1 MVICRI
7 CVNLLIKI
15 DKLRRKIL
23 YHSAWDIFTDCNIFL
38 TYEFSG
44 GFERIKSPSEQR
56 TDGGSC
62 HSCKDDAQH
71 VGEGGDVIQIVTQ
84 EGEGKVAE
92 VDAEGEF
99 GGV

>member
-1 MVICRI
+1 MVILQNLF
-7 CVNLLIKI
+7 NLLIKI

-38 TYEFSG
+38 THKFSG
-44 GFERIKSPSEQR
+44 GFERIKSPGEQR

-62 HSCKDDAQH
+62 HSCKDDTQH
-71 VGEGGDVIQIVTQ
+71 VGECGDVIQVVTQ

-99 GGV
+99 CGV